1 MPARSELNAV
11 PFIDLSR
18 GFARDKEE
26 IFDSWQ
32 RLGSHGS
39 FVLGEEV
46 REFEERVAGYLG
58 ARHCVSVNSGSD
70 ALWLSLKALG
80 IGPGD
85 EVITVA
91 NTFIATV
98 WAIAATGATPV
109 MVDVGPD
116 LNISPPAVETAITNN
131 TRAIVSVH
139 LAGNPAKLRE
149 LDLLSKAHNLIHLED
164 CAQAIGACSDGK
176 KIGSDSFVGAFSLH
190 PLKNLGVLGDGGFV
204 ATHSDA
210 VFEDLLLIRNHGLQ
224 NRDTAVTWG
233 FNSRLDAFQAAVA
246 NIRLKKLD
254 ELNER
259 RVEIANYYR
268 ERLAEFLGFQEDS
281 EHSHCVFHNFI
292 ARSTRRDEIIEFAA
306 AHGVEVK
313 IHYPKPIHLLPIDGQ
328 PQIRADQPLSTTEA
342 LAGEIFSL
350 PIFPELT
357 DSEVEMVEQTVR
369 KFFDVC

>member
-1 MPARSELNAV
+1 M
-11 PFIDLSR
+11 
-18 GFARDKEE
+18 
-26 IFDSWQ
+26 
-32 RLGSHGS
+32 
-39 FVLGEEV
+39 
-46 REFEERVAGYLG
+46 
-58 ARHCVSVNSGSD
+58 
-70 ALWLSLKALG
+70 
-80 IGPGD
+80 
-85 EVITVA
+85 
-91 NTFIATV
+91 
-98 WAIAATGATPV
+98 
-109 MVDVGPD
+109 
-116 LNISPPAVETAITNN
+116 
-131 TRAIVSVH
+131 
-139 LAGNPAKLRE
+139 RE

-268 ERLAEFLGFQEDS
+268 ERLVEFLGFQEVS

-292 ARSTRRDEIIEFAA
+292 ARSTRRDEIIEFGCARRRSENSLPETHSLITHRRTAPDPRRSAA
-306 AHGVEVK
+306 QHNRGTGRG
-313 IHYPKPIHLLPIDGQ
+313 DFQ
-328 PQIRADQPLSTTEA
+328 
-342 LAGEIFSL
+342 F

-357 DSEVEMVEQTVR
+357 DS
-369 KFFDVC
+369 KLKW

>member
-85 EVITVA
+85 EVITA

-116 LNISPPAVETAITNN
+116 LNISPPAVETRSLTI
-131 TRAIVSVH
+131 
-139 LAGNPAKLRE
+139 LARLFQ
-149 LDLLSKAHNLIHLED
+149 STW
-164 CAQAIGACSDGK
+164 QAI
-176 KIGSDSFVGAFSLH
+176 L
-190 PLKNLGVLGDGGFV
+190 
-204 ATHSDA
+204 
-210 VFEDLLLIRNHGLQ
+210 RN
-224 NRDTAVTWG
+224 
-233 FNSRLDAFQAAVA
+233 
-246 NIRLKKLD
+246 
-254 ELNER
+254 
-259 RVEIANYYR
+259 
-268 ERLAEFLGFQEDS
+268 
-281 EHSHCVFHNFI
+281 
-292 ARSTRRDEIIEFAA
+292 
-306 AHGVEVK
+306 
-313 IHYPKPIHLLPIDGQ
+313 
-328 PQIRADQPLSTTEA
+328 
-342 LAGEIFSL
+342 
-350 PIFPELT
+350 
-357 DSEVEMVEQTVR
+357 
-369 KFFDVC
+369 